1 MKLITIILYFVTTSV
16 MALAQTSGGEI
27 VRKPNNGQKRVEKV
41 PELLPY
47 NQNNRIVRTIDG
59 ITLCLSTK
67 NDVIKYLKNR
77 GRKYTIAEHEDN
89 LTIVISNGDIVYN
102 GFKWA
107 AIAYN
112 LYNNVVYQI
121 SYLGGDDKTNN
132 LVSFQKMRDYYMN
145 LYGNYHESFPDGE
158 RFSDKFTYLII
169 LGEPYYNF
177 SLHFA
182 DAKLY
187 EYMVKNVYKN
197 K

>member
-1 MKLITIILYFVTTSV
+1 MRILSLIALFVMMTI
-16 MALAQTSGGEI
+16 MASAQTRGGEI

-41 PELLPY
+41 PEHLPH
-47 NQNNRIVRTIDG
+47 NQNNGIVRTIDG

-67 NDVIKYLKNR
+67 NDVVKFLKDR

-107 AIAYN
+107 AISYN

-121 SYLGGDDKTNN
+121 SYLGRDDKTNN
-132 LVSFQKMRDYYMN
+132 LVNYQKMRDYYMTQ
-145 LYGNYHESFPDGE
+145 YGNYHKSFPDGE
-158 RFSDKFTYLII
+158 RFSDKFTYLTI
-169 LGEPYYNF
+169 LGEPYYVF
-177 SLHFA
+177 SLHIA

-197 K
+197 Q